1 MGMWGARKWIRCAT
15 IRCKHVPTASH
26 VQAMYKYQSLEAWK
40 RAHAAAVLIMRV
52 TDEPHHP
59 RTRSVFEQLRRAAV
73 SVEANIVEGY
83 ALTTPALYRRHL
95 RIGMGSAAEAEC
107 LARIAGELGYLSGD
121 LVKQI
126 ETHLGGAMRRC
137 TGCCGGRR
145 SSTPDC

>member
-1 MGMWGARKWIRCAT
+1 MWGARKWIRCAT
-15 IRCKHVPTASH
+15 IRCRHVPAASH
-26 VQAMYKYQSLEAWK
+26 VQPMYKYQSLEAWK
-40 RAHAAAVLIMRV
+40 RAHAAAVLVMRV

-59 RTRSVFEQLRRAAV
+59 RTRSVFEQLRRAAI

-126 ETHLGGAMRRC
+126 ETHLGGAMRALH
-137 TGCCGGRR
+137 GLLRR
-145 SSTPDC
+145 PKIIDT

>member
-1 MGMWGARKWIRCAT
+1 MWGARKWIRCAR
-15 IRCKHVPTASH
+15 IWSQDRGAAFH
-26 VQAMYKYQSLEAWK
+26 VQPMYKYQSLEAWK
-40 RAHAAAVLIMRV
+40 RAHAAAVLVMRV

-126 ETHLGGAMRRC
+126 ETHLGGAMRALH
-137 TGCCGGRR
+137 GLLRR
-145 SSTPDC
+145 PKIIDT

>member
-1 MGMWGARKWIRCAT
+1 
-15 IRCKHVPTASH
+15 
-26 VQAMYKYQSLEAWK
+26 MYKYQSLEAWK
-40 RAHAAAVLIMRV
+40 RAHAAAVLVMRV

-59 RTRSVFEQLRRAAV
+59 RTRSVFDQLRRAAT

-121 LVKQI
+121 IVKQI
-126 ETHLGGAMRRC
+126 ETHLGGAMRALH
-137 TGCCGGRR
+137 GLLRR
-145 SSTPDC
+145 PKVIDT

>member
-1 MGMWGARKWIRCAT
+1 MWAGDESMWCAA
-15 IRCKHVPTASH
+15 IGCRDRAAAFH
-26 VQAMYKYQSLEAWK
+26 VQPMYKYQSLEAWK
-40 RAHAAAVLIMRV
+40 RAHAAAVLVMRV
-52 TDEPHHP
+52 TDEPHHA
-59 RTRSVFEQLRRAAV
+59 RTRSVFEQLRRAAI

-126 ETHLGGAMRRC
+126 ETHLGGAMRALH
-137 TGCCGGRR
+137 GLLRR
-145 SSTPDC
+145 PKIIDT